1 MSGAELARRLEID
14 RRTVRRYVSMLE
26 DMGIPITAERGR
38 DGAYGLVSGFKLPPM
53 MFTDDEALAL
63 SIGLLA
69 ARGLGL
75 AGASPAI
82 ASAQAKLERV
92 MPAKLKRRVRA
103 VDETVTLEAAPPD
116 SPVDNGALAELSG
129 AAQSLTRVRM
139 RYRARQGEESERAF
153 DPYGLAYRS
162 GRWYVVGMCHLRKGV
177 RSFRLDRVHSVQSLN
192 ESFTRPAKFD
202 ALAHLT
208 NSLATIPR
216 AFAVEVLLRT
226 DLEAARRHVYPTV
239 GVLESTADGVL
250 LRAQVDNLA
259 WFARELARLPFEFDV
274 HAPAQLRDELDA
286 VAHRLLERVRS

>member
-1 MSGAELARRLEID
+1 
-14 RRTVRRYVSMLE
+14 
-26 DMGIPITAERGR
+26 
-38 DGAYGLVSGFKLPPM
+38 
-53 MFTDDEALAL
+53 
-63 SIGLLA
+63 
-69 ARGLGL
+69 
-75 AGASPAI
+75 
-82 ASAQAKLERV
+82 
-92 MPAKLKRRVRA
+92 
-103 VDETVTLEAAPPD
+103 
-116 SPVDNGALAELSG
+116 
-129 AAQSLTRVRM
+129 M

-259 WFARELARLPFEFDV
+259 WFARELARLPFEFDI
-274 HAPAQLRDELDA
+274 HAPGQLRDELDV